1 MKHFLFSET
10 KDTNQLKIAILIK
23 DSYFSY
29 SGLKEY
35 YIDNLLKQG
44 IKEEEVIAFDLEY
57 TTKSLSVTKAR
68 EYMLKLLPAITK
80 LGITTLY
87 VADATYFKALTKIA
101 NTSNQ
106 YGYTVPCKLQGYQ
119 HINVVLGINY
129 GQLTYNPNLSN
140 KLNLTLNTLVKTAK
154 GDLVELGSSVI
165 HSAKYPETDEEIEDT
180 LHFLLQ
186 QSTLSCDIETYG
198 LQLQNNRVATITFGL
213 DEHNGIAF
221 RVDGNQKVKQLLKLF
236 FEKYQGTLIYH
247 NCTFDIKQIIHDLFM
262 SNPLDY
268 VGMLHGLH
276 TMTKRIHDTK
286 IIAYLATNSTAGNEL
301 GLKDLSHE
309 YMGNYAQAVEDI
321 TTINLKTLLEY
332 NLKDGLAT
340 FWVFKKYMPL
350 MIKDNQEKIYY
361 ELMLP
366 SLKTIIQMELCG
378 MPMNLNQ
385 VHKAETKLNKLTQE
399 YQAVLMSNSYVLK
412 AQANLQQ
419 KKLDKLNAKL
429 KTKQHSLEK
438 VKDYVFNRNSSDH
451 LKHLLYD
458 VIGLP
463 IIDYTDTGE
472 PSTDG
477 DCLNKL
483 LNYTNDDET
492 KELIKTI
499 IGLGD
504 VSKILS
510 TFIPAFKKCY
520 PKANWHYLHGNFNL
534 GGTLSGRLSSNKPN
548 LQNLPSGSVYGKLV
562 KECFSAPKGWIMVG
576 ADFASLI
583 ARAYL

>member
-1 MKHFLFSET
+1 MKHLLLTQST
-10 KDTNQLKIAILIK
+10 DNLKVAILIK
-23 DSYFSY
+23 DSYFS
-29 SGLKEY
+29 GNNLKEY
-35 YIDNLLKQG
+35 YFDTLIKQG
-44 IKEEEVIAFDLEY
+44 LIEDQIIAFSLDY
-57 TTKSLSVTKAR
+57 PTKKLSVSQAR
-68 EYMLKLLPAITK
+68 EYVLKLLPALTK
-80 LGITTLY
+80 LGISTLY
-87 VADATYFKALTKIA
+87 VTDVTYFKALTKVA

-106 YGYTVPCKLQGYQ
+106 QGYAVACKLKGYEHLQ
-119 HINVVLGINY
+119 CVLGINY
-129 GQLTYNPNLSN
+129 GQLTYNPNLAP
-140 KLNLTLNTLVKTAK
+140 KLSLSLQTVVSLVKGSYT
-154 GDLVELGSSVI
+154 VLGSNVI
-165 HSAKYPETDEEIEDT
+165 HSAKYPETNEQIEDT

-186 QSTLSCDIETYG
+186 QPMLSCDIETYG

-221 RVDGNQKVKQLLKLF
+221 KVDGNQRVKQLLKLF
-236 FEKYQGTLIYH
+236 FEKYQGILIYH

-321 TTINLKTLLEY
+321 TTLDLKTLLEY

-385 VHKAETKLNKLTQE
+385 VHKAETDLNKLTQE
-399 YQAVLMSNSYVLK
+399 YQAVLMSNPYVLK

-419 KKLDKLNAKL
+419 KELDKLNAKL

-438 VKDYVFNRNSSDH
+438 VKDYVFNRNSAIH

-463 IIDYTDTGE
+463 VIDYTDSGE

-483 LNYTNDDET
+483 LNYTNDNET

-534 GGTLSGRLSSNKPN
+534 GGTLSGRLSSNKP
-548 LQNLPSGSVYGKLV
+548 
-562 KECFSAPKGWIMVG
+562 
-576 ADFASLI
+576 
-583 ARAYL
+583 